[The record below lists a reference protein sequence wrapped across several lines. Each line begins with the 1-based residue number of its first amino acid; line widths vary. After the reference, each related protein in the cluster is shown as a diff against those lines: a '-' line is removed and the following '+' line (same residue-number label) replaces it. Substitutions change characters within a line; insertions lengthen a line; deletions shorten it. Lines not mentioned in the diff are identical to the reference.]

1 MWIHLNHFLHFCSL
15 FKPDGS
21 RLFSFVTSA
30 PTWEAYI
37 SNMAKPG
44 TWGTHLELQAIATM
58 LDVTFCIIT
67 NSRAEEQAMFWL
79 FPQWK
84 DSATSDATLLVGCE
98 MEFHFYSL
106 APSQSRVSD
115 KIHFRSAAQ
124 EVICSSAS
132 TSVTGNAAD
141 CGKPI

>member
-1 MWIHLNHFLHFCSL
+1 
-15 FKPDGS
+15 
-21 RLFSFVTSA
+21 
-30 PTWEAYI
+30 
-37 SNMAKPG
+37 MAKPG

-84 DSATSDATLLVGCE
+84 DSATSDATLLLGCE

-141 CGKPI
+141 SGRTIFF

>member
-1 MWIHLNHFLHFCSL
+1 
-15 FKPDGS
+15 
-21 RLFSFVTSA
+21 
-30 PTWEAYI
+30 
-37 SNMAKPG
+37 
-44 TWGTHLELQAIATM
+44 
-58 LDVTFCIIT
+58 
-67 NSRAEEQAMFWL
+67 MFWL

-84 DSATSDATLLVGCE
+84 DSATSDATLLLGCE

-141 CGKPI
+141 CGKPIKKKLTFINASLGHNYKSEVLTASSDGLFLTSSSV

>member
-1 MWIHLNHFLHFCSL
+1 
-15 FKPDGS
+15 
-21 RLFSFVTSA
+21 
-30 PTWEAYI
+30 
-37 SNMAKPG
+37 MAKPG

-84 DSATSDATLLVGCE
+84 DSATSDATLLLGCE

-141 CGKPI
+141 SGRTIFFLNHLHQCITRAQLQI